1 MRKTTFAV
9 AAGAALALVLTG
21 CGAKS
26 ESGTASAGGAK
37 PELGLAAPFGNVL
50 ELASAAKQGTEKSKS
65 AKMSMEMSAG
75 GKTESMQGAMS
86 FNGADSAFTMT
97 MTGAEGPTEMR
108 YVDKTLYMKVPASE
122 ASQFGTAKAWL
133 KISPDATD
141 PLSQAFSKA
150 MSQASEQGDPSR
162 VLDQVAKAGR
172 IISSD
177 QTQLAGEQVNHYV
190 VELDVD
196 KAVDQFTGQLPADV
210 KAKMTEMLKG
220 KNIKIPA
227 ELWLNK
233 DQLPVQIT
241 MDQGPMM
248 QAMGA
253 GAAGS
258 GKTTVKYSDWGTPVD
273 VTAPPAD
280 QVGDFG
286 EIVKKLGH

>member
-50 ELASAAKQGTEKSKS
+50 ELASAAKQGTEKSKT

-75 GKTESMQGAMS
+75 GKNESVQGAMS
-86 FNGADSAFTMT
+86 FNGVNSAFTMT
-97 MTGAEGPTEMR
+97 MTGAEGATEMR
-108 YVDKTLYMKVPASE
+108 YVDRTLYMKVPASE
-122 ASQFGTAKAWL
+122 ASQFGTDKAWL

-162 VLDQVAKAGR
+162 VLDQVAKTGR
-172 IISSD
+172 IVSSD
-177 QTQLAGEQVNHYV
+177 QTQLGGEQVNHYV

-196 KAVDQFTGQLPADV
+196 KAVDQFTGQLPAEV
-210 KAKMTEMLKG
+210 KAKMTEQLKG

-233 DQLPVQIT
+233 DQLPVQVT

-258 GKTTVKYSDWGTPVD
+258 SKTTVKYSDWGSPVD

-286 EIVKKLGH
+286 EIAKKLGH